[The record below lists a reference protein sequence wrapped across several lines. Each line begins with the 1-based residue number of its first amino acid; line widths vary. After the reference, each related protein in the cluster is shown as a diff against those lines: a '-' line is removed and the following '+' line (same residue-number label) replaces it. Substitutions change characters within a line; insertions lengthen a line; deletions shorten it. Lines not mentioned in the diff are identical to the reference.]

1 MRSLLPHC
9 PAFSGLGSRLC
20 GASLWHQCAGWSF
33 PRSLAPAL
41 LPWTT
46 LPEAA
51 AWSPSC
57 LPMSPSLHQFVGTAL
72 GDLDQTLAQLC
83 RLCKLA
89 ASRRVLAMLR
99 PHGWLPA
106 RGVGLGPWGQSL
118 GARLSLPLTADP
130 HRISRQAGT
139 PQSFLQELLDRR
151 ALVQPFW
158 GGAWYLLGETFP
170 FPANRCLAT
179 ARPCP
184 VPQRCFGLP
193 PSPSTTCPAA
203 LQAGEIAQGSAPG
216 GQFGAGSGSCQGS
229 WRGER

>member
-1 MRSLLPHC
+1 
-9 PAFSGLGSRLC
+9 
-20 GASLWHQCAGWSF
+20 
-33 PRSLAPAL
+33 
-41 LPWTT
+41 
-46 LPEAA
+46 
-51 AWSPSC
+51 
-57 LPMSPSLHQFVGTAL
+57 MSPSLHQFVGTAL
-72 GDLDQTLAQLC
+72 GDLDQSLAQLR

-89 ASRRVLAMLR
+89 ASSHVLAMLR

-118 GARLSLPLTADP
+118 GARLSSPLTADP

-170 FPANRCLAT
+170 FPVNRCLAT
-179 ARPCP
+179 AGPCP

-193 PSPSTTCPAA
+193 PLPAQPVPQPYKQVRLLRA
-203 LQAGEIAQGSAPG
+203 LLPG
-216 GQFGAGSGSCQGS
+216 DGLARALGAAKDPGAGSGETGLCLEPVPLGGAAQSV
-229 WRGER
+229 WP